1 MAHLFDPYSTTLP
14 PTHNFLDNRQRNRLV
29 RSTRKLEA
37 VLGTTLRVAEP
48 EKTDTSLFAMHSA
61 IEPRLAASSR
71 RRNISYSE
79 AKWSRRHAS
88 ICSHPDSPELIY
100 TSPSFAN
107 SGVSLI
113 PATGVANVEQPL
125 RKRCSM
131 KLRGM
136 AKRRTTSVPGPLVL
150 RLDALPRLADSCQRL
165 SPSTPTTS
173 STASL
178 PSPCT
183 PSTPSTPN
191 TPSTIQTPTTPSLP
205 SAAELR
211 RKRIAKLSRT
221 LGEIIPPHL
230 IDPSVEVPKT
240 AGVSIPRLP
249 LSPIAAPLAR
259 PRSRA
264 KRSMSMDYGRRSAPS
279 MTLPSIEDVPWRT
292 VQKTWVGEWNRADI
306 IEVQN
311 QLRTLRA

>member
-1 MAHLFDPYSTTLP
+1 MESKTAYLFDPYSTTLP

-37 VLGTTLRVAEP
+37 VLGTSLRLAEP
-48 EKTDTSLFAMHSA
+48 EKTDTSLVTMHST
-61 IEPRLAASSR
+61 IEPRPAASSR
-71 RRNISYSE
+71 R
-79 AKWSRRHAS
+79 
-88 ICSHPDSPELIY
+88 
-100 TSPSFAN
+100 
-107 SGVSLI
+107 VSLI
-113 PATGVANVEQPL
+113 PAASVASVEQPL

-131 KLRGM
+131 KLRCM
-136 AKRRTTSVPGPLVL
+136 AKRRTTSGVPGPLVL
-150 RLDALPRLADSCQRL
+150 RLDTLPRMAEPCQPP

-178 PSPCT
+178 AS

-191 TPSTIQTPTTPSLP
+191 TPSTAQTPTTPSLP

-230 IDPSVEVPKT
+230 IEPCAEAPKT
-240 AGVSIPRLP
+240 AGFPIPRLP
-249 LSPIAAPLAR
+249 LSPIAALPR
-259 PRSRA
+259 PRGRA
-264 KRSMSMDYGRRSAPS
+264 KRSMSMDYGRRGAPS
-279 MTLPSIEDVPWRT
+279 MARPSTDDEPWRT
-292 VQKTWVGEWNRADI
+292 VQKTWVGEWNRTDI
-306 IEVQN
+306 REVQD